1 MAVAVVACLLVLAG
15 PAGAANVSVDMTA
28 SLTYA
33 PKTITVNVG
42 DTVTWIHDST
52 STPHTVTADNGSFDS
67 SPGCPASIPAC
78 LGAGSTYQHTFTQAG
93 TFAYHCKIHGAAGGI
108 GMAGTIVVVAAPPP
122 TTTTPATTPPTTAA
136 GGGATPSNVTT
147 TVASASGGTV
157 AAQSTATTLAH
168 TGASRTGTY
177 AGAGIALLL
186 LGAAA
191 LFARRARPAR

>member
-1 MAVAVVACLLVLAG
+1 MSRDRVARATAAMAAAVVACLLALAG

-108 GMAGTIVVVAAPPP
+108 GMAG
-122 TTTTPATTPPTTAA
+122 
-136 GGGATPSNVTT
+136 
-147 TVASASGGTV
+147 
-157 AAQSTATTLAH
+157 
-168 TGASRTGTY
+168 
-177 AGAGIALLL
+177 
-186 LGAAA
+186 
-191 LFARRARPAR
+191 